1 MHGIRVTEKV
11 VHISQ
16 YLLIGSHEEYAYIIG
31 LLVVERMYGKVR
43 VRSVRRDEII
53 DFSVGIASNVLYGRC
68 AVGTLV
74 EPTDGHDGE
83 KLVDRP

>member
-1 MHGIRVTEKV
+1 MHGIRVTEEV

-16 YLLIGSHEEYAYIIG
+16 YLLIGSHEEYAYVIG

-53 DFSVGIASNVLYGRC
+53 DFSVGIASNVLYGCR
-68 AVGTLV
+68 AVGALV

>member
-1 MHGIRVTEKV
+1 MKSRATQTKE
-11 VHISQ
+11 
-16 YLLIGSHEEYAYIIG
+16 LDM

-53 DFSVGIASNVLYGRC
+53 DFSIGIASNVLYGRC

-74 EPTDGHDGE
+74 EPTPVTDTLRFSGGTQY
-83 KLVDRP
+83 K